1 MGIQVWDV
9 LSNSQVASIVWAA
22 DSEQAAAK
30 AVVEA
35 AVATWKK
42 KFPCSKVDDCTA
54 VCLFLNKRHRQDA
67 ADSGL
72 SYSSSWTLSFLF
84 GAAYIEDAVV

>member
-1 MGIQVWDV
+1 MWDV

-72 SYSSSWTLSFLF
+72 SYSSS
-84 GAAYIEDAVV
+84 